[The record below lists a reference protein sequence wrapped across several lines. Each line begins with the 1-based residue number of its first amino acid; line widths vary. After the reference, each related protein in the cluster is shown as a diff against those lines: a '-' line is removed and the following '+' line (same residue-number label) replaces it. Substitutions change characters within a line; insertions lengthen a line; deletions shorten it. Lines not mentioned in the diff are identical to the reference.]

1 MVQEEIPVLVVGGS
15 LVGLSA
21 SLFLARHGVDHLVVE
36 RHPGTAVHPRA
47 AFLLQRTVEQFR
59 AAGIQ
64 DEVVAAAER
73 EFVQNGAIV
82 SMESLAGRELQ
93 WFYQNINDGVT
104 HLSPVPRIFVTQIGL
119 EPVLREAAAARGARL
134 RYGCEMLS
142 LTPDEDGVTAVL
154 RDRAEGTESTV
165 RARYVVAADGV
176 RSRVRQQLGIPML
189 GHGTFSDSITI
200 YFRADVRKL
209 LGERNLSVVYVFGP
223 RLQGFFRFAIDGRS
237 GFLVVNSAV
246 DDSGEKSTTVGATAT
261 DEKCVAYVREAL
273 GDPDLPVEIENV
285 QRWSAAAEWAERF
298 RAGRVLIAGDAV
310 HVMPPTGGYGGNTG
324 VQDADNLAW
333 KLAYVLDGRAGPE
346 LLDTYEAERLPV
358 ARFTTE
364 QAYTRYVTRLDP
376 SLGTD
381 GLLPVVDDAIID
393 LGMRYRSAAV
403 LAEEDGAPAPAAGG
417 EGVAWEDPNQ
427 PSGRP
432 GFRAP
437 HVGVWRDGRE
447 ESTLDLVGTD
457 PVLLVGVEGRSWL
470 DAGRT
475 AAERLGVGLER
486 YRVGPGGDVTDRDGQ
501 FATAYGIGKDGAV
514 LIRPDGVIAW
524 RARTAA
530 ADLAAA
536 VGAALAAMLCRPG
549 RGTVPA
555 GGAVVLHEQT

>member
-1 MVQEEIPVLVVGGS
+1 
-15 LVGLSA
+15 
-21 SLFLARHGVDHLVVE
+21 
-36 RHPGTAVHPRA
+36 
-47 AFLLQRTVEQFR
+47 
-59 AAGIQ
+59 
-64 DEVVAAAER
+64 
-73 EFVQNGAIV
+73 
-82 SMESLAGRELQ
+82 
-93 WFYQNINDGVT
+93 VT

-119 EPVLREAAAARGARL
+119 EPVLREAASARGAKL

-142 LTPDEDGVTAVL
+142 LTPDDDGVTAVL

-246 DDSGEKSTTVGATAT
+246 DDAGVKSTTVGATAT
-261 DEKCVAYVREAL
+261 DETCVAYVREAL

-298 RAGRVLIAGDAV
+298 RAGRVLLAGDAV

-324 VQDADNLAW
+324 VHDADNLAW
-333 KLAYVLDGRAGPE
+333 KLAYVLDGRAGPQ
-346 LLDTYEAERLPV
+346 LLDTYEAERLP
-358 ARFTTE
+358 AGRFTTE

-376 SLGTD
+376 SLGTE
-381 GLLPVVDDAIID
+381 GLVPVVDDAVID
-393 LGMRYRSAAV
+393 LGLRYRSAAIV
-403 LAEEDGAPAPAAGG
+403 AEDGDVTPAAGADG
-417 EGVAWEDPNQ
+417 IEWEDPNE
-427 PSGRP
+427 PTGRP

-437 HVGVWRDGRE
+437 HVAVRRDGQDV
-447 ESTLDLVGTD
+447 STLDLVGTD
-457 PVLLVGVEGRSWL
+457 PVLLAGASAGSWL
-470 DAGRT
+470 DAGRD
-475 AAERLGVGLER
+475 AAARLGVGLDGLR
-486 YRVGPGGDVTDRDGQ
+486 TGPDGDVADPDGRL
-501 FATAYGIGKDGAV
+501 AAAYGIGTDGAV

-524 RARTAA
+524 RARAA
-530 ADLAAA
+530 VADPAAA
-536 VGAALAAMLCRPG
+536 VAAALAAMLCRPA
-549 RGTVPA
+549 A
-555 GGAVVLHEQT
+555 G